1 METLSLGK
9 LPPDLL
15 EKILLKIPILDEK
28 VIIGPETGMD
38 CSVID
43 IGDEYLVL
51 KTDPISLTA
60 ENIGWYAVEINVND
74 IVTTGASPKWM
85 LTTLLLPEHN
95 TTSEKVEKITN
106 QLILETN
113 KYGIT
118 IIGGHTEITHGI
130 DRPIL
135 SATMIGTV
143 QKDKLISPKGIKP
156 GDIIFLTKEIAIE
169 TISILANDFSERTS
183 TFLTKD
189 ELIIAQSYLH
199 SPGISVFP
207 EARIL
212 REGFGVTGM
221 HDPTEGGFA
230 SAIWEMSIAS
240 NKKMDINLR
249 KIPVSDLTL
258 KICSHYSIDPL
269 KSMSSGALLFTAS
282 PDFREKIISVLSNNF
297 INVSEIGT
305 VSSEGIGINMIDE
318 NSSFLLDRPERDDIT
333 KIF

>member
-9 LPPDLL
+9 LPPNLL
-15 EKILLKIPILDEK
+15 EKILLKIPILDKK
-28 VIIGPETGMD
+28 VIIGPGTGMD

-43 IGDEYLVL
+43 FGDEYLVL

-74 IVTTGASPKWM
+74 IVTTGASPRWM
-85 LTTLLLPEHN
+85 LTTLLLPEH
-95 TTSEKVEKITN
+95 TTTPEKVENITN
-106 QLILETN
+106 QLINGTN

-130 DRPIL
+130 NRPIL

-143 QKDKLISPKGIKP
+143 QKDKLISPRGIKS
-156 GDIIFLTKEIAIE
+156 GDLIFLTKEIAIE

-183 TFLTKD
+183 TILTKD

-199 SPGISVFP
+199 NPGISIFP
-207 EARIL
+207 EASIL
-212 REGFGVTGM
+212 REGFGVSGM
-221 HDPTEGGFA
+221 HDPTEGGIA
-230 SAIWEMSIAS
+230 SAIWEISIAS
-240 NKKMDINLR
+240 NKKMDIQLQ
-249 KIPVSDLTL
+249 KIPVSELTM

-269 KSMSSGALLFTAS
+269 KSISSGALLFTAS

-297 INVSEIGT
+297 IKVSEIGT
-305 VSSEGIGINMIDE
+305 VSSEGIGITMVDE
-318 NSSFLLDRPERDDIT
+318 NGPFLLERPERDEIT